1 MAHPPPG
8 PSHRSGTPAQIGSE
22 PTSYAPSLLDGE
34 RAPLLVPEDLG
45 HDAAIQYRY
54 GALNGSNGREGLR
67 ERAGKDPELTLRTAT
82 LLQQAGNVRASVL
95 EGQHKNPEGKWEV
108 MKMRSKYYV
117 PALEWLPNYSLSLF
131 WGDLAAGV
139 TLASLIIP
147 QSMSYASGLARLEP
161 LAGLLAASVPGFIY
175 AFFGSSR
182 QLNVGPEAA
191 LSLLVGQSI
200 THALHNNP
208 NANVPHSVGF
218 AISTMITLQVG
229 CISFV
234 LGLLRLGFIDVV
246 LSRALLRGFVTAVAV
261 VITIEQLI
269 PMLGLTHLEH
279 TIKPVPVTT
288 LDKFLFI
295 VENAELHTHWL
306 TAAISFG
313 TLVLLL
319 GARALKRRLAKREG
333 WAWVKVVPEVFVAV
347 VIATFL
353 CDEFDWD
360 LRGVDILGAASIGK
374 KDRLFEFPFK
384 HKNLKYLKST
394 TSTAILISVVGYL
407 DSIVAAKQNAGRFG
421 YSISPNRELVAL
433 GAGNLMSSFFPGTL
447 PAYGSITRSRL
458 SAEIGGRTQMASV
471 LCSAFVILSAFF
483 LLPALYYLPRCVLAS
498 IVCLVVYGLLV
509 EAPEDVGFY
518 IKMKSWIDLAL
529 MFATFSLTLL
539 WSVEVGVVVSVTA
552 SMLLVVHKSSKA
564 HIKILGRIPGTDRW
578 KAIDE
583 EPDAVEDVPGL
594 LIVRV
599 RESLDF
605 ANTGQL
611 KERLRRVE
619 LYGPAKAHPSEA
631 PRRHDASIILFHMSD
646 VESIDASAVQI
657 FKELCETYR
666 ERGVRV
672 FFAHLRGQQ
681 KEKFD
686 KAGIGKIVDASHFT
700 ETVADAM
707 AVIER
712 ENSVGQM

>member
-1 MAHPPPG
+1 MAYQPG
-8 PSHRSGTPAQIGSE
+8 PSSSTPAQVGSE

-34 RAPLLVPEDLG
+34 RAPLLVPDELERG
-45 HDAAIQYRY
+45 SSVQYRY
-54 GALNGSNGREGLR
+54 GAPG
-67 ERAGKDPELTLRTAT
+67 GKDSPMRPAPTLQ
-82 LLQQAGNVRASVL
+82 QQAGNVKSSVL
-95 EGQHKNPEGKWEV
+95 DGRDEAPKSTWGV
-108 MKMRSKYYV
+108 IKMRSKYYI

-131 WGDLAAGV
+131 WGDLASGI
-139 TLASLIIP
+139 TLASLLIP
-147 QSMSYASGLARLEP
+147 QSMSYASGLARLDP
-161 LAGLLAASVPGFIY
+161 LAGLFAAAFPGFVY

-191 LSLLVGQSI
+191 LSLLVGQAI
-200 THALHNNP
+200 AHGVHGNP

-218 AISTMITLQVG
+218 AISTMITFQVG

-269 PMLGLTHLEH
+269 PMLGLAHLEH
-279 TIKPVPVTT
+279 SIKPVPVTT

-295 VENAELHTHWL
+295 VENAKSHTHWL
-306 TAAISFG
+306 TASG
-313 TLVLLL
+313 WP
-319 GARALKRRLAKREG
+319 LAEKDGCGSNSSQR
-333 WAWVKVVPEVFVAV
+333 FFLAV
-347 VIATFL
+347 VVATFL
-353 CDEFDWD
+353 CDTFDWD
-360 LRGVDILGAASIGK
+360 TKGVDILGAVSIGQGNK
-374 KDRLFEFPFK
+374 LFEFPFK

-433 GAGNLMSSFFPGTL
+433 GAGNLATSFFPGTL
-447 PAYGSITRSRL
+447 PGYGSITRSRL
-458 SAEIGGRTQMASV
+458 SAEIGGRTQMASL
-471 LCSAFVILSAFF
+471 LCSSFVILAIFF

-498 IVCLVVYGLLV
+498 IVCLVVYGLLA
-509 EAPEDVGFY
+509 EAPEDVSFY
-518 IKMKSWIDLAL
+518 IKMRSWVDLAL
-529 MFATFSLTLL
+529 MFITFALTLL
-539 WSVEVGVVVSVTA
+539 WSVEVGVVVSVTV
-552 SMLLVVHKSSKA
+552 SLLLVVHKSSKA

-578 KAIDE
+578 KPIDE
-583 EPDAVEDVPGL
+583 DPDAVEEVPGL

-611 KERLRRVE
+611 KERLRRLE
-619 LYGPAKAHPSEA
+619 LYGPTRAHPSEA
-631 PRRHDASIILFHMSD
+631 PRRHNASIILFHMSD
-646 VESIDASAVQI
+646 VESVDASAVQI

-672 FFAHLRGQQ
+672 YFAHLRQTER
-681 KEKFD
+681 EKFD
-686 KAGIGKIVDASHFT
+686 KAGIARVVGEGHFT

-707 AVIER
+707 SVIER
-712 ENSVGQM
+712 ENAVA

>member
-1 MAHPPPG
+1 MAYQPG
-8 PSHRSGTPAQIGSE
+8 PSSSTPAQVGNELERGS
-22 PTSYAPSLLDGE
+22 S
-34 RAPLLVPEDLG
+34 V
-45 HDAAIQYRY
+45 QYRY
-54 GALNGSNGREGLR
+54 GAPG
-67 ERAGKDPELTLRTAT
+67 GKDSPMRPAPTLQ
-82 LLQQAGNVRASVL
+82 QQAGNVKSSVL
-95 EGQHKNPEGKWEV
+95 DGRDEAPKSTWGV
-108 MKMRSKYYV
+108 IKMRSKYYI

-131 WGDLAAGV
+131 WGDLASGI
-139 TLASLIIP
+139 TLASLLIP
-147 QSMSYASGLARLEP
+147 QSMSYASGLARLDP
-161 LAGLLAASVPGFIY
+161 LAGLFAAAFPGFVY

-191 LSLLVGQSI
+191 LSLLVGQAI
-200 THALHNNP
+200 AHGVHGNP

-218 AISTMITLQVG
+218 AISTMITFQVG

-269 PMLGLTHLEH
+269 PMLGLAHLEH
-279 TIKPVPVTT
+279 SIKPVPVTT

-295 VENAELHTHWL
+295 VENAKSHTHWL
-306 TAAISFG
+306 TASVSFG

-319 GARALKRRLAKREG
+319 GARALKKRLAARGEG
-333 WAWVKVVPEVFVAV
+333 WVWIKFLPEVFLAV
-347 VIATFL
+347 VVATFL
-353 CDEFDWD
+353 CDAFDWD
-360 LRGVDILGAASIGK
+360 TKGVDILGAVSIGQGNK
-374 KDRLFEFPFK
+374 LFEFPFK

-433 GAGNLMSSFFPGTL
+433 GAGNLATSFFPGTL
-447 PAYGSITRSRL
+447 PGYGSITRSRL
-458 SAEIGGRTQMASV
+458 SAEIGGRTQMASL
-471 LCSAFVILSAFF
+471 LCSSFVILAIFF

-509 EAPEDVGFY
+509 EAPEDVSFY
-518 IKMKSWIDLAL
+518 IKMRSWVDLAL
-529 MFATFSLTLL
+529 MFITFALTLL
-539 WSVEVGVVVSVTA
+539 WSVEVGVVVSVTV
-552 SMLLVVHKSSKA
+552 SLLLVVHKSSKA

-578 KAIDE
+578 KPIDE
-583 EPDAVEDVPGL
+583 DPDAVEEVPGL

-611 KERLRRVE
+611 KERLRRLE
-619 LYGPAKAHPSEA
+619 LYGPTRAHPSEA
-631 PRRHDASIILFHMSD
+631 PRRHNASIILFHMSD

-672 FFAHLRGQQ
+672 YFAHLRQTER
-681 KEKFD
+681 EKFD
-686 KAGIGKIVDASHFT
+686 KAGIARVVGEGHFT

-707 AVIER
+707 SVIER
-712 ENSVGQM
+712 ENAVA

>member
-8 PSHRSGTPAQIGSE
+8 PSHHSGTPAQVSSE

-34 RAPLLVPEDLG
+34 RAPLLMPEDLERG
-45 HDAAIQYRY
+45 LTVQYRY
-54 GALNGSNGREGLR
+54 SAPHSPSGLR
-67 ERAGKDPELTLRTAT
+67 ERVGKAT
-82 LLQQAGNVRASVL
+82 LQQQAGNVKSSVL
-95 EGQHKNPEGKWEV
+95 DGRQHTPDSTWAV
-108 MKMRSKYYV
+108 IKMRSKYYV

-139 TLASLIIP
+139 TLASLLIP
-147 QSMSYASGLARLEP
+147 MSMSYASGLARLDP
-161 LAGLLAASVPGFIY
+161 LTGLFAAALPGFIY

-191 LSLLVGQSI
+191 LSLLVGQAV
-200 THALHNNP
+200 TQALHGNP
-208 NANVPHSVGF
+208 KADVPHSVGF
-218 AISTMITLQVG
+218 AISTMITFQVG

-269 PMLGLTHLEH
+269 PMLGLAHLEH
-279 TIKPVPVTT
+279 SITPVPVTT

-295 VENAELHTHWL
+295 VENAKSHTHWL
-306 TAAISFG
+306 TATVSFG

-319 GARALKRRLAKREG
+319 GARAIKRRLTKKEG
-333 WAWVKVVPEVFVAV
+333 WEWVKFIPEVFVAV
-347 VIATFL
+347 VVATFL

-360 LRGVDILGAASIGK
+360 ARGIDILGATSIGK
-374 KDRLFEFPFK
+374 GNKLFEFPFK
-384 HKNLKYLKST
+384 PKNLKYLKST

-471 LCSAFVILSAFF
+471 LCSSFVILAVFF

-498 IVCLVVYGLLV
+498 IVCLVVYGLLA

-518 IKMKSWIDLAL
+518 IKMKSWTDLAL
-529 MFATFSLTLL
+529 MFVTFALTLL
-539 WSVEVGVVVSVTA
+539 WNVEVGVVVSVTA
-552 SMLLVVHKSSKA
+552 SLLLVVHKSSKA

-611 KERLRRVE
+611 KERLRRLE

-631 PRRHDASIILFHMSD
+631 PRRHNASIILFHMSD

-657 FKELCETYR
+657 FKELCETYH

-672 FFAHLRGQQ
+672 FFAHLREKQ

-686 KAGIGKIVDASHFT
+686 RAGIGRIVAEAHFT

-707 AVIER
+707 SVIER
-712 ENSVGQM
+712 ENAASQM